1 MTDKRDL
8 TPAEDSVPL
17 RLVVYLMTMTCICA
31 SCIFVHTAWPVF
43 VLSVA
48 LASIGSVV
56 SYQYRNE
63 KQNWMQW
70 IVIVGVFAVGANAAA
85 EFMDPNNGT
94 IDFWGPVVHFVAGTF
109 ALHTFDLKS
118 RSDINL
124 SALLGALILCFLS
137 PVVRSVY
144 FGMAVFNYICLGT
157 CMLYFDCMSRTLH
170 NWLQKPMEPAP
181 MVDVANMSGR
191 RKPKG
196 SVYLTI
202 ALLPIFSAICFLMVP
217 RSDNLVDNIM
227 SNLKHL
233 DFAAILKMLP
243 GNQPAINMDM
253 PRHDF
258 KPFGDKRVEMKKK
271 KRELENKD
279 EVDKKLREAGVETRK
294 IVKVKEE
301 KPKEE
306 KKKEEPKEEDKKKAK
321 KAGPPKK
328 ATAKHGTTT
337 ERIKNNRAKDN
348 KLGGDSLDLDTD
360 PPDSTVL
367 VYKVSA
373 QRLFFSRR
381 SVFDHFD
388 GRKWTRSKDKIKQ
401 TKIDVKDPDAVV
413 LDKDKNPNAPNPEPP
428 ADNAAPGSSS
438 DDATGTETG
447 TGEKELTPEEEA
459 EKELEQEKL
468 AELSKRD
475 TGFGADMNVDY
486 VFGLPS
492 KGIYPINQASALR
505 LPAKLPCI
513 TLSQSYE
520 VATDADAVFPSAWLA
535 QDLKF
540 KGKKIV
546 VDDYGE
552 IKNPENLKKGT
563 KFSFSSQF
571 PVYNLPA
578 MRGEPGISEDREKE
592 IREQLENYL
601 EIPDDTSEEVI
612 AMGEA
617 FAGKTGNWF
626 AVADRI
632 CTQLRAAC
640 VMELDK
646 PIDYNPAEDRVKD
659 FLIVRK
665 AGNPKDFAT
674 GFVILCRSV
683 GLPARVVYGFNPGS
697 FNKDT
702 GTQDIRMTDAMTWA
716 EVYIPD
722 YGWVPFDATPG
733 GVLPGVKRDEGFSFW
748 TILKWLCDKLGIPL
762 DEEWTP
768 RKVLALVGIATALMF
783 LVAGIIIG
791 IVLFIRWRRKRSRH
805 PWKDDAWR
813 IWMELAKDFKKA
825 RMERMPTET
834 PNQFVARIKSIVADQ
849 RREGAL
855 TSYELPQALEE
866 FFVTYEAVHFGNKEG
881 LPMLKGQAQ
890 ELRKLVK
897 ANKVSEKAAGP
908 SGRGGPGAR
917 GAVDE
922 MSERGAG
929 AVRGRR

>member
-31 SCIFVHTAWPVF
+31 SCIFVRTAWPVF

-85 EFMDPNNGT
+85 EFMDPNNGAV
-94 IDFWGPVVHFVAGTF
+94 DFWGPVVHFVAGTF

-137 PVVRSVY
+137 PVVRSIY

-157 CMLYFDCMSRTLH
+157 CMLYYDCMSRTLH

-181 MVDVANMSGR
+181 MVDVANMTGR
-191 RKPKG
+191 RKPRG

-202 ALLPIFSAICFLMVP
+202 ALLPIFSAFCFLLVP
-217 RSDNLVDNIM
+217 RSDNLVDTIM
-227 SNLKHL
+227 SNLKHF

-243 GNQPAINMDM
+243 GNQPTLTMDM

-258 KPFGDKRVEMKKK
+258 KPFGDKRMDLKRKKH
-271 KRELENKD
+271 ELENKD
-279 EVDKKLREAGVETRK
+279 EVDKKLRDMGVETRK

-301 KPKEE
+301 KKEE
-306 KKKEEPKEEDKKKAK
+306 KKEPKKEEKPKDEKKKA
-321 KAGPPKK
+321 AGPPKK
-328 ATAKHGTTT
+328 DPPKKHGTTT
-337 ERIKNNRAKDN
+337 ERIKNNRPKDN

-367 VYKVSA
+367 VYKVSST
-373 QRLFFSRR
+373 RLFFSRR
-381 SVFDHFD
+381 QVFDHFD
-388 GRKWTRSKDKIKQ
+388 GRKWSRSKDKLKP
-401 TKIDVKDPDAVV
+401 TKIDVKDPNTVV
-413 LDKDKNPNAPNPEPP
+413 LDKDKDSNAPNPAPP
-428 ADNAAPGSSS
+428 S
-438 DDATGTETG
+438 DDATAGADADETATG

-468 AELSKRD
+468 AELSKRE
-475 TGFGADMNVDY
+475 TGFGPDMNVDY
-486 VFGLPS
+486 IFGLPS
-492 KGIYPINQASALR
+492 KGVYPINQASALR
-505 LPAKLPCI
+505 LPTKLPCI
-513 TLSQSYE
+513 SLTQNYE

-535 QDLKF
+535 QDLKY
-540 KGKKIV
+540 KGKKII

-552 IKNPENLKKGT
+552 IKNPDALKKGT
-563 KFSFSSQF
+563 KFSISSQF
-571 PVYNLPA
+571 PVYNLKA
-578 MRGEPGISEDREKE
+578 MRSEPGISEDREKE
-592 IREQLENYL
+592 IREQLDNYL
-601 EIPDDTSEEVI
+601 DIPDNTSDEVI
-612 AMGEA
+612 AMAEA
-617 FAGKTGNWF
+617 YAGKTGNWF

-632 CTQLRAAC
+632 CMQLRAAC

-646 PIDYNPAEDRVKD
+646 PVDYQPAEDRVKD

-665 AGNPKDFAT
+665 AGNPKDFST
-674 GFVILCRSV
+674 GFVILCRAV

-748 TILKWLCDKLGIPL
+748 TLIKWLFDKLGIPL

-768 RKVLALVGIATALMF
+768 QKIIALVGIVTALIF

-791 IVLFIRWRRKRSRH
+791 IILFIRWRRKRNAH

-813 IWMELAKDFKKA
+813 IWNELAKDFKKA

-834 PNQFVARIKSIVADQ
+834 PQQFVSRIKKIVADQ
-849 RREGAL
+849 RRDGAL

-866 FFVTYEAVHFGNKEG
+866 FFVTYEAVHFGNKQG
-881 LPMLKGQAQ
+881 LPVLKSQAQ

-908 SGRGGPGAR
+908 SGRGGPGR
-917 GAVDE
+917 TSVDD
-922 MSERGAG
+922 MSDRGAG
-929 AVRGRR
+929 ATRGRR